1 MKKTQVALAA
11 LALVA
16 STAAMAGEVS
26 IGGYMDAGVQKSTG
40 NSAVL
45 TGGNLDINNI
55 HFAASEEV
63 DGIKAGAF
71 ALVRFEST
79 TGALT
84 RVSQGDT
91 ANFFEIAHLN
101 VGSATLGTLEFGRTV
116 DSFWGNGI
124 AGFDVTGGGNNGSA
138 VSSVLNLMTSKV
150 FVDNS
155 VHYVS
160 PNISGLTVAA
170 TYVMQTSTTGS
181 TIDYAAKGDQSI
193 TANYSANGL
202 RLGAGYM
209 KGGSDSVGASK
220 GYFVAAGYDLGVA
233 NVNVIAQQ
241 AKDVDDVTIKNIG
254 INAAIPLSGP
264 LSATVGYYKDSGSGS
279 FYTTNLGG
287 TLGNTGAGSSY
298 NAGLLYQLSKRTRLF
313 ANYQHTTSGVVTNVG
328 LSSPSGGNVIGTS
341 ITAGIGHSF

>member
-16 STAAMAGEVS
+16 STAAMAGDVS

-40 NSAVL
+40 NASVL

-84 RVSQGDT
+84 RVSQGTT
-91 ANFFEIAHLN
+91 ANFFEIAHVN
-101 VGSATLGTLEFGRTV
+101 IGSASLGTVELGRTV
-116 DSFWGNGI
+116 DSFWGNGV
-124 AGFDVTGGGNNGSA
+124 AGFDVTGGSNLGSA
-138 VSSVLNLMTSKV
+138 VSSVLNLQTSKV

-155 VHYVS
+155 VHYIS

-170 TYVMQTSTTGS
+170 TYVMQDSTTGS
-181 TIDYAAKGDQSI
+181 TIDYATKGDQSY
-193 TANYSANGL
+193 TANFSLNGL

-209 KGGSDSVGASK
+209 KGGTNTLAAQK
-220 GYFVAAGYDLGVA
+220 GYFVGAGYDLGVA
-233 NVNVIAQQ
+233 NVNVIAQE
-241 AKDVDDVTIKNIG
+241 AKDNSDVTIRNVG
-254 INAAIPLSGP
+254 ANAAIPLSGP
-264 LSATVGYYKDSGSGS
+264 LSATVGYYKDSGSGT
-279 FYTTNLGG
+279 FL
-287 TLGNTGAGSSY
+287 TGSGSSY
-298 NAGLLYQLSKRTRLF
+298 NAGLIYQLSKRTRLF
-313 ANYQHTTSGVVTNVG
+313 ANYQHATGSMTTNIG
-328 LSSPSGGNVIGTS
+328 LSSPSGSGVTGTTM
-341 ITAGIGHSF
+341 TAGIGHYF